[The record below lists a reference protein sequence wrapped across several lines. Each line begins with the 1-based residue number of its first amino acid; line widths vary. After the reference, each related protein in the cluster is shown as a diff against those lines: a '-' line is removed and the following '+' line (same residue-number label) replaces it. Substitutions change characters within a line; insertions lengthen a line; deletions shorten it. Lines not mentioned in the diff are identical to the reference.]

1 MGRVRREAIAAG
13 THLAVDLSQDDVRA
27 DVFVWDG
34 LPFSLEQVAVSALH
48 YNPALAALVAGYNFG
63 CWRLVHLPTLE
74 VDYSSSYTNQEP
86 GVTHIA
92 FQVGP

>member
-1 MGRVRREAIAAG
+1 ME
-13 THLAVDLSQDDVRA
+13 
-27 DVFVWDG
+27 
-34 LPFSLEQVAVSALH
+34 VSALH